1 MKRLQSNSCNE
12 VLYEKE
18 LNLNCYKT
26 VGFYFSV
33 VSMILLILSMV
44 LYKTKFTGILSEYYN
59 NVVFIPAIIGL
70 VLSVILLIFNKTS
83 KYSPIVLWVCTFIS
97 FLLFIQAIY
106 MYFTGV
112 FYNGVTSE
120 AIALINK
127 GVLVSVVFY
136 LITCVISNIAVWL
149 KQSKD

>member
-1 MKRLQSNSCNE
+1 MK
-12 VLYEKE
+12 KE

-44 LYKTKFTGILSEYYN
+44 LYKTKFTGILSEYYS

-70 VLSVILLIFNKTS
+70 VLSVILLIFKKTS

>member
-1 MKRLQSNSCNE
+1 MK
-12 VLYEKE
+12 KE

-83 KYSPIVLWVCTFIS
+83 IKNSKFVKTYV
-97 FLLFIQAIY
+97 FLSEYCKNYYAYDLY
-106 MYFTGV
+106 E
-112 FYNGVTSE
+112 TSIKE
-120 AIALINK
+120 RAKMIIENNALQK
-127 GVLVSVVFY
+127 L
-136 LITCVISNIAVWL
+136 
-149 KQSKD
+149 SKI

>member
-1 MKRLQSNSCNE
+1 MI
-12 VLYEKE
+12 KE

-120 AIALINK
+120 AISLINK

>member
-1 MKRLQSNSCNE
+1 MK
-12 VLYEKE
+12 KE

-44 LYKTKFTGILSEYYN
+44 LYKTKFTGILAEYYN

>member
-1 MKRLQSNSCNE
+1 MK
-12 VLYEKE
+12 KE

-120 AIALINK
+120 AITLINK

>member
-1 MKRLQSNSCNE
+1 MK
-12 VLYEKE
+12 KE
-18 LNLNCYKT
+18 LNLYCYKT

>member
-1 MKRLQSNSCNE
+1 MK
-12 VLYEKE
+12 KE

-44 LYKTKFTGILSEYYN
+44 LYKTKFTGILSEYYS

-149 KQSKD
+149 NQSKD

>member
-1 MKRLQSNSCNE
+1 MK
-12 VLYEKE
+12 KE

-26 VGFYFSV
+26 VGFYFSI

>member
-1 MKRLQSNSCNE
+1 MK
-12 VLYEKE
+12 KE
-18 LNLNCYKT
+18 FNLNCYKT
-26 VGFYFSV
+26 VGFYFSI
-33 VSMILLILSMV
+33 VSMILLIISMV
-44 LYKTKFTGILSEYYN
+44 LYKTKFTGILSEYYS

-70 VLSVILLIFNKTS
+70 VLSVILLIFNKTA

-120 AIALINK
+120 AISLIDK

-136 LITCVISNIAVWL
+136 LIACVISNVAVWL

>member
-1 MKRLQSNSCNE
+1 MK
-12 VLYEKE
+12 KE

-44 LYKTKFTGILSEYYN
+44 LYKTKFTEILSEYYS

-127 GVLVSVVFY
+127 GVLVSVIFY

>member
-1 MKRLQSNSCNE
+1 MK
-12 VLYEKE
+12 KE

-44 LYKTKFTGILSEYYN
+44 LYKTKFTGILSEYCN

>member
-1 MKRLQSNSCNE
+1 MK
-12 VLYEKE
+12 KE

-33 VSMILLILSMV
+33 ESMILLILSMV

>member
-1 MKRLQSNSCNE
+1 MK
-12 VLYEKE
+12 KE

-33 VSMILLILSMV
+33 VSMILLILSVV

>member
-1 MKRLQSNSCNE
+1 MK
-12 VLYEKE
+12 KE

-59 NVVFIPAIIGL
+59 NVVFIPAIIAL

-149 KQSKD
+149 KQSKDYCPIKFC

>member
-1 MKRLQSNSCNE
+1 MK
-12 VLYEKE
+12 KE

-136 LITCVISNIAVWL
+136 IITCVISNIAVWL

>member
-1 MKRLQSNSCNE
+1 MK
-12 VLYEKE
+12 KE

-33 VSMILLILSMV
+33 VSMIL

>member
-1 MKRLQSNSCNE
+1 MK
-12 VLYEKE
+12 KE

-120 AIALINK
+120 VIALINK

>member
-1 MKRLQSNSCNE
+1 MK
-12 VLYEKE
+12 KE

-44 LYKTKFTGILSEYYN
+44 LYKTKFTGILSEYYS

-127 GVLVSVVFY
+127 GVLVSIVFY

>member
-1 MKRLQSNSCNE
+1 MK
-12 VLYEKE
+12 KE

-26 VGFYFSV
+26 FGFYFSV

>member
-1 MKRLQSNSCNE
+1 MRCFMK
-12 VLYEKE
+12 KE

-44 LYKTKFTGILSEYYN
+44 LYKTKFTGILSEYYS

-127 GVLVSVVFY
+127 GVLVSVIFY

>member
-1 MKRLQSNSCNE
+1 MK
-12 VLYEKE
+12 KE

-44 LYKTKFTGILSEYYN
+44 LYKTKFTGILSKSYN
-59 NVVFIPAIIGL
+59 NVLFIPAIIGL

>member
-1 MKRLQSNSCNE
+1 MK
-12 VLYEKE
+12 KE

-33 VSMILLILSMV
+33 VSMIFL
-44 LYKTKFTGILSEYYN
+44 ILSEYYS

>member
-1 MKRLQSNSCNE
+1 MK
-12 VLYEKE
+12 KE

-120 AIALINK
+120 SIALINK

>member
-1 MKRLQSNSCNE
+1 MK
-12 VLYEKE
+12 KE

-44 LYKTKFTGILSEYYN
+44 LYKAKFTGILSEYYS

-136 LITCVISNIAVWL
+136 LITCVISNIAV
-149 KQSKD
+149 

>member
-1 MKRLQSNSCNE
+1 MK
-12 VLYEKE
+12 KE

-44 LYKTKFTGILSEYYN
+44 LYKTKFTGILSEYYS

-136 LITCVISNIAVWL
+136 LIICVISNIAVWL

>member
-1 MKRLQSNSCNE
+1 MK
-12 VLYEKE
+12 KE

-97 FLLFIQAIY
+97 FFIIY
-106 MYFTGV
+106 SSYIYV
-112 FYNGVTSE
+112 FYRC
-120 AIALINK
+120 IL
-127 GVLVSVVFY
+127 
-136 LITCVISNIAVWL
+136 
-149 KQSKD
+149 

>member
-1 MKRLQSNSCNE
+1 MK
-12 VLYEKE
+12 KE

-44 LYKTKFTGILSEYYN
+44 LYKTKFTGILSEYYS
-59 NVVFIPAIIGL
+59 NVVFIPAIIGF
-70 VLSVILLIFNKTS
+70 VLSVILLIFNRTS

>member
-1 MKRLQSNSCNE
+1 MK
-12 VLYEKE
+12 KE

-44 LYKTKFTGILSEYYN
+44 LYKTKFTGILSEYYS

-97 FLLFIQAIY
+97 FLLFIQVIY

>member
-1 MKRLQSNSCNE
+1 MK
-12 VLYEKE
+12 KK

-26 VGFYFSV
+26 VGFYFSA

>member
-1 MKRLQSNSCNE
+1 MK
-12 VLYEKE
+12 KK

-127 GVLVSVVFY
+127 GVLVSVVFH

>member
-1 MKRLQSNSCNE
+1 MK
-12 VLYEKE
+12 KE

-44 LYKTKFTGILSEYYN
+44 LYKTKFTGILSKYYN

>member
-1 MKRLQSNSCNE
+1 MK
-12 VLYEKE
+12 KE

-112 FYNGVTSE
+112 FYNGVNSE

>member
-1 MKRLQSNSCNE
+1 MK
-12 VLYEKE
+12 KE

-83 KYSPIVLWVCTFIS
+83 KYSPIVLRVCTFIS

>member
-1 MKRLQSNSCNE
+1 MK
-12 VLYEKE
+12 KE

-70 VLSVILLIFNKTS
+70 ALSVILLIFNKTS

>member
-1 MKRLQSNSCNE
+1 MK
-12 VLYEKE
+12 KE

-44 LYKTKFTGILSEYYN
+44 LYKTKFTGILSEYYS
-59 NVVFIPAIIGL
+59 NVVFIPAIIGF

>member
-1 MKRLQSNSCNE
+1 MK
-12 VLYEKE
+12 KE

-83 KYSPIVLWVCTFIS
+83 NYSPIVLWVCTFIS

>member
-1 MKRLQSNSCNE
+1 MK
-12 VLYEKE
+12 KE

-59 NVVFIPAIIGL
+59 NVAFIPAIIGL

>member
-1 MKRLQSNSCNE
+1 MK
-12 VLYEKE
+12 KE

-44 LYKTKFTGILSEYYN
+44 LYKTKFTGILSEYYS

-127 GVLVSVVFY
+127 GVLISVVFY

>member
-1 MKRLQSNSCNE
+1 MK
-12 VLYEKE
+12 KK

>member
-1 MKRLQSNSCNE
+1 MK
-12 VLYEKE
+12 KE

-83 KYSPIVLWVCTFIS
+83 KYSPIVLWICTFIS